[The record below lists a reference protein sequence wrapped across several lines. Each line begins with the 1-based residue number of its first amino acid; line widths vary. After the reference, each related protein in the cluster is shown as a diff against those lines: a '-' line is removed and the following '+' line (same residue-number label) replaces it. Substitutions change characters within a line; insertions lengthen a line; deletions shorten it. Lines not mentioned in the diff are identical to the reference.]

1 MMITKSR
8 IHKLLLITLVICC
21 LTTAVNGAKI
31 TTKNKTKSVS
41 KDGDDVITTTT
52 VKSEVVAAN
61 TTNADNTENDSD
73 EDIDDDDAA
82 EKNAVQSSSDESLF
96 SVWGIVRGVLNWIK
110 DDISAGLFDADDDAA
125 AEKTAATDVSKSKV
139 WGMVNGV
146 WNWIKDDISAGL
158 FSADDDSAVSA
169 VAEGRSDGSVEART
183 FGKIRR
189 LQMALIPII
198 FKFGVLTAMVAFL
211 VGIGLK
217 TLFLVKVLLAMNAL
231 ALLGKFFTLKT
242 HFAPQIQYSAP
253 PSWSP
258 HVEYSA
264 PPSWSWSPVQS
275 SGGWS
280 SAPVHDH
287 GHEHEHHP
295 SKEIHLHIHGAQA
308 QSQPKAETY
317 TAYVASPSAS
327 TSWQRSDPY
336 SAYEP
341 NQNNDIT
348 VEATKSIPI
357 SLSTDGSIPANHR
370 MF

>member
-125 AEKTAATDVSKSKV
+125 
-139 WGMVNGV
+139 
-146 WNWIKDDISAGL
+146 
-158 FSADDDSAVSA
+158 
-169 VAEGRSDGSVEART
+169 AEGRSDGSVEART